1 MFGTEISAG
10 HAAFLQTATAIV
22 QAIVSVSLLAWYVL
36 MAHLE
41 RVRATRERSEDFE
54 SLVMLCRELGIEAKN
69 KTEAHRRRVL
79 SIAEGTSDPTEATQA
94 TLASWKADMTV
105 VYVCLNEVPHYE
117 VRNPAFSTALT
128 RLWMEVDARA
138 VDPKGYERAD
148 QLASFLHEKHERVC
162 REIDAMTALLTAPK
176 AAQEVQKRLVGAV
189 KRRGKIYSV
198 AGAVQEPV
206 ERL

>member
-10 HAAFLQTATAIV
+10 HAAFLQTATAAV
-22 QAIVSVSLLAWYVL
+22 QAVVSVSLLAWYVL
-36 MAHLE
+36 TAHLE
-41 RVRATRERSEDFE
+41 RVRARRERAEDFD

-69 KTEAHRRRVL
+69 KTEAHRHRAS
-79 SIAEGTSDPTEATQA
+79 SIPEETSDPAEATQA
-94 TLASWKADMTV
+94 RLASWKADMTV

-138 VDPKGYERAD
+138 VDPRGYDRVD
-148 QLASFLHEKHERVC
+148 QLVSFLDEKHCRIC
-162 REIDAMTALLTAPK
+162 REIDAMTSLLTAPK
-176 AAQEVQKRLVGAV
+176 TAQELQRRLVGAA

-198 AGAVQEPV
+198 SGTAQEQV